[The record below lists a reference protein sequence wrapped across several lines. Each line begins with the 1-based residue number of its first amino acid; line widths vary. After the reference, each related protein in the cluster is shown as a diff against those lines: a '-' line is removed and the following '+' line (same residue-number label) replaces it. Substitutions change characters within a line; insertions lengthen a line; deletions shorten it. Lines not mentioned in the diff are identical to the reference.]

1 MMIENLEDRRL
12 LSATLTSGLLT
23 VTGTAKND
31 RIALTTKGTDLTVQV
46 GKTKTTFKTADVKSL
61 VVKALGGNDLIDL
74 AKSPVGATV
83 DAGDGN
89 DVVLGTAL
97 ADVVTAGKGNDYVF
111 AGAGNDSLV
120 GGDGNDVLLAA
131 AGNDTVTGGAGN
143 DLISGGAGNDSLHG
157 DAGNDLL
164 LGDAGDDQLFGDAG
178 NDRIFGGAGNDKV
191 DGGDGT
197 DIAGKQGTD
206 TFTKVEKIWR

>member
-1 MMIENLEDRRL
+1 MMYENLEDRRL
-12 LSATLTSGLLT
+12 LSATLTNGVLT
-23 VTGTAKND
+23 VTGTAGND
-31 RIALTTKGTDLTVQV
+31 RISVAPKGTDLNVQV
-46 GKTKTTFKTADVKSL
+46 GKTKSTFKAADVKSL
-61 VVKALGGNDLIDL
+61 VVKSLAGNDLIDL
-74 AKSPVGATV
+74 AKSPVAATV

-89 DVVLGTAL
+89 DIVIGTAK

-111 AGAGNDSLV
+111 ALAGNDSV
-120 GGDGNDVLLAA
+120 TGGDGNDALYTGD
-131 AGNDTVTGGAGN
+131 GNDSVSGGAGN
-143 DLISGGAGNDSLHG
+143 DLISAGAGNDSVHG

-191 DGGDGT
+191 DGGDGK